1 MKKYFG
7 IEILRFFTSLSV
19 LFYHY
24 RHFFSPFNST
34 SSIDYKETFVYLPFS
49 DFLNVFYQYG
59 IYGVHVFYAISG
71 FVFAHVY
78 LSKEKLI
85 TSREFF
91 LNRFARLYPLHFA
104 TLIII
109 TVLQFI
115 SLFHFKSFQIVE
127 FNDLYHFF
135 LHLFFVSSWGFE
147 QGHSFNAPIWSVSI
161 EIAIYIIFFLT
172 LSLLR
177 RYKFIFVIILSI
189 FLILLAKIFNI
200 ESLFLECARLFF
212 SGVIVYLITT
222 YFNKPKILILISLI
236 MIAASF
242 VGNYK
247 TYLFCP
253 FAVLLFSQIDYFI
266 KTKSIQ
272 NLFSSLGDLTYSIY
286 LIHVPLQILIII
298 NFDIFNLSETVYATK
313 TFFIFFMILLMI
325 ISYFC
330 FLKYEK
336 PLNYKIRKKFK

>member
-34 SSIDYKETFVYLPFS
+34 SSINYKETFVYLPFS

-109 TVLQFI
+109 TVLQYI

-189 FLILLAKIFNI
+189 LLILLAKIFKI

-253 FAVLLFSQIDYFI
+253 FAVLLFSQIDYLI

>member
-19 LFYHY
+19 LLYHY

-34 SSIDYKETFVYLPFS
+34 STIDYKEAFIYLPFTS
-49 DFLNVFYQYG
+49 FLNVFYQYG

-78 LSKEKLI
+78 LNKEKLVS
-85 TSREFF
+85 SREFF

-109 TVLQFI
+109 AILQYI
-115 SLFHFKSFQIVE
+115 SLFQLETFQIVE
-127 FNDLYHFF
+127 FNDLYHFI
-135 LHLFFVSSWGFE
+135 LHLFFISSWGFE

-161 EIAIYIIFFLT
+161 EIAIYIIFFVT
-172 LSLLR
+172 LFLLR
-177 RYKFIFVIILSI
+177 KYKFIFVITLSI
-189 FLILLAKIFNI
+189 FLIILAKFFQI

-212 SGVIVYLITT
+212 SGVVVYLII
-222 YFNKPKILILISLI
+222 FNFKKPKILIFISLL
-236 MIAASF
+236 MIIFSF

-247 TYLFCP
+247 TYVFCP
-253 FAVLLFSQIDYFI
+253 FAVLFFSQIDNLI
-266 KTKSIQ
+266 KKESIQ

-286 LIHVPLQILIII
+286 LIHVPLQIFIIM
-298 NFDIFNLSETVYATK
+298 NFDYFNVSETIYASK
-313 TFFIFFMILLMI
+313 IFFVIFMIVLMI
-325 ISYFC
+325 ISYIC
-330 FLKYEK
+330 FMKYEK

>member
-1 MKKYFG
+1 MKKYYG

-109 TVLQFI
+109 TVLQYI

-189 FLILLAKIFNI
+189 LLILLAKIFKI

-236 MIAASF
+236 LIAASF

-253 FAVLLFSQIDYFI
+253 FAVLLFSQIDYLI

>member
-109 TVLQFI
+109 TVLQYI

-189 FLILLAKIFNI
+189 FLILLAKIFKI

-236 MIAASF
+236 LIAASF

-253 FAVLLFSQIDYFI
+253 FAVLLFSQIDYLI

-298 NFDIFNLSETVYATK
+298 NFDIFNLSENVYATK

>member
-189 FLILLAKIFNI
+189 LLILLAKIFKI

-236 MIAASF
+236 LIAASF

-253 FAVLLFSQIDYFI
+253 FAVLLFSQIDYLI

>member
-109 TVLQFI
+109 TVLQYI

-189 FLILLAKIFNI
+189 FLILLSKIFKI

-222 YFNKPKILILISLI
+222 YFNKPKILIFISII
-236 MIAASF
+236 MVTVSF

-253 FAVLLFSQIDYFI
+253 FAVLLFSQIDYLI

-286 LIHVPLQILIII
+286 LIHVPLQIFIIL

-313 TFFIFFMILLMI
+313 AFFIFFMILLLI

>member
-109 TVLQFI
+109 TVLQYI

-189 FLILLAKIFNI
+189 LLILLAKIFKI

-236 MIAASF
+236 LIAASF

-253 FAVLLFSQIDYFI
+253 FAVLLFSQIDYLI

-298 NFDIFNLSETVYATK
+298 NFDIFNLSENVYATK